1 MPTQHPV
8 EKKAGERRGALG
20 RAAARDVR
28 AISFDVER
36 CIDFAGAP
44 KGGRACCYL
53 GVCRGERGLAMAKK
67 CYFGF
72 SSRSPDE
79 SAGTRGRKR

>member
-8 EKKAGERRGALG
+8 EKKPGERRGARG
-20 RAAARDVR
+20 RAAARDIR
-28 AISFDVER
+28 AIPFDVER
-36 CIDFAGAP
+36 CIDFTGAP

-53 GVCRGERGLAMAKK
+53 GVCRGVRGLAMARK

-79 SAGTRGRKR
+79 SPGTLGRNR